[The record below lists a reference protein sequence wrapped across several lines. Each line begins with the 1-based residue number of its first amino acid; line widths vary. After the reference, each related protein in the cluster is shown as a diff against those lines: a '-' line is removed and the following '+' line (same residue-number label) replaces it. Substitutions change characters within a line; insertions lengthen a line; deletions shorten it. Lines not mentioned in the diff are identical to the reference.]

1 MSDDIFI
8 KHGLGAFQQPYIGR
22 ASVNA
27 QEPVI
32 AQRDARTP
40 ADARQPGTYQHR
52 SPGTYQLPASAQ
64 TPFIRNAQT
73 PNIRG
78 QQQPLIKNAQEPNIR
93 DQQNPFIRNYQTPF
107 TYQHRTPTIYQNSYQ
122 SQQPGTYQHQSPSIS
137 RSPRNY
143 QVPFTYQHRS
153 PSTQPVIAR
162 TPVIYQHRSPAI
174 TTYRHPTSSVVQSTY
189 QVTKNQQNPF
199 IRNNQTPFTYQFRSP
214 FIQGYQLPYA
224 TQQTTPGFLTVGR
237 TEGVARIS
245 ELITG
250 FGTGNGIP
258 NDNNTINSNKQGAGS
273 ILLSNYEF
281 DLTQAP
287 EGEEPGLAAALSG
300 GGITFN
306 VSYSGNDVVIQVK
319 EGAPIVGPPRMS
331 RIGNMSTTSS
341 GSFSYTSSNI
351 SSTSFSEICRF
362 TNIGSGR
369 GQVKLNFP
377 DPTASPY
384 NINTGTSSSG
394 WKFTDVNYHAEG
406 TTSDGDSHLDYCT
419 PITWPRTTLASP
431 YFQSTTTNTSSDTT
445 ESVAYH
451 YHPEPG
457 NTSNTITT
465 SYQNI
470 NTTNGNGFAMGLL
483 VGATSDSGA
492 GSSGDEE
499 GISSIVEIIV
509 KDLDGGA
516 EHKCDLLIIFAI
528 KAEAE
533 SSEGDEPGV

>member
-32 AQRDARTP
+32 AQKDARQP

-52 SPGTYQLPASAQ
+52 TPGTYRIPANAQ
-64 TPFIRNAQT
+64 TPFIRNFQT

-93 DQQNPFIRNYQTPF
+93 DQQNPFIRNNQTPF

-122 SQQPGTYQHQSPSIS
+122 SQQPGTYQHQSPSNS

-153 PSTQPVIAR
+153 PTTQPVIAR
-162 TPVIYQHRSPAI
+162 RPVIYQHRSPAI
-174 TTYRHPTSSVVQSTY
+174 TTYRHPTTSVVQSTY
-189 QVTKNQQNPF
+189 QVTKQAQNPV

-214 FIQGYQLPYA
+214 FIQGYQTTVNA
-224 TQQTTPGFLTVGR
+224 QQSTPGFLTVGR
-237 TEGVARIS
+237 TESVARIS

-258 NDNNTINSNKQGAGS
+258 NDSNTVSGFQQGAAS
-273 ILLSNYEF
+273 ILISDHGF
-281 DLTQAP
+281 DESTSGDGTAQAQ
-287 EGEEPGLAAALSG
+287 ASG
-300 GGITFN
+300 GVTFN
-306 VSYSGNDVVIQVK
+306 VGYSGNDVVIQVK
-319 EGAPIVGPPRMS
+319 EGGQGFGTPFLS
-331 RIGNMSTTSS
+331 RIGNMSSSSS

-351 SSTSFSEICRF
+351 SSSSFSEICRF

-369 GQVKLNFP
+369 GQVKVNFP

-384 NINTGTSSSG
+384 SINTGTGSG
-394 WKFTDVNYHAEG
+394 GWNLTDQHYTAMENSTGASG
-406 TTSDGDSHLDYCT
+406 IDSGT
-419 PITWPRTTLASP
+419 PITWPRTTIASP
-431 YFQSTTTNTSSDTT
+431 FYHAVNTSSGDGT
-445 ESVAYH
+445 EFAQYW
-451 YHPEPG
+451 YNAEL
-457 NTSNTITT
+457 NNSNTITT

-470 NTTNGNGFAMGLL
+470 PTSGNAGFEIGAVVGSTSSNTN
-483 VGATSDSGA
+483 
-492 GSSGDEE
+492 GSSGDDT
-499 GISSIVEIIV
+499 GFSTIVEIVV

-516 EHKCDLLIIFAI
+516 EHKCDLLIVFAI
-528 KAEAE
+528 SGLTEANQN
-533 SSEGDEPGV
+533 DEEDEQP